1 MKVVLTNLSNS
12 AFQESRFRLNNSA
25 RRFGIEQINSYDF
38 DDIKPTPFYARN
50 KEILDIPTG
59 AGCWLWK
66 PYIIL
71 ETLNSLDD
79 GDVVVYADSGL
90 EFIAPIDKLIDI
102 CKLHQPLL
110 LFANGNLPNSMWTK
124 RDCFV
129 LMNCDNKKYWRSI
142 QSDGAFALFRKCPET
157 IQFVQEWLQYGTDKR
172 IITDM
177 PNTLG
182 KRNLPDFV
190 EHRRD
195 QSILSLLAVRH
206 QVPFYRMPTQY
217 GNHYKLPEY
226 RVANEFNQVNQYFQ
240 KPVNY
245 YAARPFENSPY
256 GQLLNH
262 HRSRSAA
269 VAQKAGTSNP
279 LKNIPARIKRNLYQ
293 LWCRV
298 DAALFN

>member
-12 AFQESRFRLNNSA
+12 VFQESRYRLNNSA

-38 DDIKPTPFYARN
+38 DDIRSTPFYAGN

-59 AGCWLWK
+59 SGCWLWK

-71 ETLNSLDD
+71 ETLNSLDH
-79 GDVVVYADSGL
+79 GDIVVYADSGL
-90 EFIAPIDKLIDI
+90 EFIAPIDPLIAI
-102 CKLHQPLL
+102 CKQQQPVL

-124 RDCFV
+124 RDCFI
-129 LMNCDNKKYWRSI
+129 LMDCDNKKYWRSN
-142 QSDGAFALFRKCPET
+142 QCDAAFALFRKCPET

-182 KRNLPDFV
+182 KKNLPDFV

-195 QSILSLLAVRH
+195 QSILSLLAARH
-206 QVPFYRMPTQY
+206 QVPLYRMPTQY

-226 RVANEFNQVNQYFQ
+226 RMANEFNQVNQYYQ
-240 KPVNY
+240 KPVRY
-245 YAARPFENSPY
+245 YAANPFVNSPY

-262 HRSRSAA
+262 HRTRSAA
-269 VAQKAGTSNP
+269 AAEKATKSNP
-279 LKNIPARIKRNLYQ
+279 LKNMPARIKRKLYQ

-298 DAALFN
+298 DGALFN